1 MMNQPSLLDL
11 LLLEQ
16 QQRRDSSP
24 SIAMSVDPL
33 EGKGAQ
39 AQLTPQ
45 QQEMLRQF
53 QQAMPQMQQQPLDLS
68 YQSSDNDM
76 FNRAM
81 SGEFKEGTQKT
92 QDWFNDILGGSK

>member
-1 MMNQPSLLDL
+1 MNQPSLIDL
-11 LLLEQ
+11 LLS
-16 QQRRDSSP
+16 QQRQGYAPRVG
-24 SIAMSVDPL
+24 ASVDPL

-45 QQEMLRQF
+45 QQAMVQQF
-53 QQAMPQMQQQPLDLS
+53 QQMQQQPLDLS

-81 SGEFKEGTQKT
+81 SGELDESTKAA
-92 QDWFNDILGGSK
+92 QDWLGGLKGGK

>member
-1 MMNQPSLLDL
+1 MMNQPSLLE

-16 QQRRDSSP
+16 QRRGYAPRVS
-24 SIAMSVDPL
+24 ASVDPL

-53 QQAMPQMQQQPLDLS
+53 QQMQQQPLDLS
-68 YQSSDNDM
+68 YQSSNNDM

-81 SGEFKEGTQKT
+81 SGELDESTKNA
-92 QDWFNDILGGSK
+92 QDWFKDILGGSK

>member
-1 MMNQPSLLDL
+1 MNQPSLIDL
-11 LLLEQ
+11 LLSQ
-16 QQRRDSSP
+16 QQRDYAPR
-24 SIAMSVDPL
+24 IGASVDPL

-39 AQLTPQ
+39 AQLNPQ

-53 QQAMPQMQQQPLDLS
+53 QQSMPQQQPLDLS
-68 YQSSDNDM
+68 YQKFDNDM

>member
-1 MMNQPSLLDL
+1 MMNQPSLLE
-11 LLLEQ
+11 LLLE

-24 SIAMSVDPL
+24 SITTSVAAP

-45 QQEMLRQF
+45 QQAMVQQF
-53 QQAMPQMQQQPLDLS
+53 QQMQQQPLDLS

-81 SGEFKEGTQKT
+81 SGELDESTKAA
-92 QDWFNDILGGSK
+92 QDWLGGLKGGK